1 MPALSIVVTTLATL
15 FVVSRLVKYRSDKQV
30 RKALSIS
37 DVLCKNAHLLV
48 FLTESSRFTGIARH
62 CHPFNSSRR
71 TSSDVLLEPW
81 LRMAVV
87 LEEQRYVP
95 RNIQLAGR
103 TLILRVSSISTHGR
117 GDHLN
122 HRMVIR

>member
-81 LRMAVV
+81 PRMAVV

-103 TLILRVSSISTHGR
+103 TLILRVSSISTHGH

-122 HRMVIR
+122 HRVVVR